1 MISWAEPTWVSQTK
15 STFCVN
21 IVFFVKENCK
31 IVRILIQGIHVGSW
45 LSNSMVKRPVFV
57 IVSHY
62 HLSLN
67 IESMSQVY
75 PREPLTRLHSE
86 GRLVTLPAN
95 IRPGCKWLRVTNSRL
110 LYYGIS
116 NNNKEFYYW
125 SEFKNSFKFK
135 SN

>member
-1 MISWAEPTWVSQTK
+1 MLAAGFQ
-15 STFCVN
+15 
-21 IVFFVKENCK
+21 
-31 IVRILIQGIHVGSW
+31 
-45 LSNSMVKRPVFV
+45 NSMAMRPVFV

-95 IRPGCKWLRVTNSRL
+95 IRPGCK
-110 LYYGIS
+110 
-116 NNNKEFYYW
+116 
-125 SEFKNSFKFK
+125 
-135 SN
+135 